1 MDEAATSRSKASCWS
16 PSSTSSR
23 SSRLVSSGWG
33 IGGRDLGLGG
43 GLGGGCC
50 CCCSSCCCCCC
61 LLILFSSR
69 WCLSLETSSE
79 VNWMVDVCP
88 PRNFSQPGAPA
99 DLGAN
104 FELFNKSVFK
114 NRVSVYLWRQWWLA
128 TPSLAAAPAP
138 RSPSWGCRR
147 RSCRSEC
154 RRRCR
159 CGCRCYCWRRRA

>member
-1 MDEAATSRSKASCWS
+1 MLLEACIACFFGGLSGAAGAVVTAAFELEVSVDEAATSRSKASCLS

-43 GLGGGCC
+43 GLGGGCCCC

-104 FELFNKSVFK
+104 FELFNKSIF
-114 NRVSVYLWRQWWLA
+114 
-128 TPSLAAAPAP
+128 
-138 RSPSWGCRR
+138 
-147 RSCRSEC
+147 
-154 RRRCR
+154 
-159 CGCRCYCWRRRA
+159 